1 MVIQSNTYVLLITNP
16 KEPPVPSFNAKLLRS
31 IAGLALFTFTFLG
44 SEFFFDRQMG
54 LLTSAEQVVSAQAAI
69 LGASV
74 VGFLAYAGISKVF
87 KKQIQ
92 QIIVSAIEAAGII
105 LCLFVIATSNDI
117 ATMQTLG
124 CIGFFLFGCLGAE
137 AYWNM
142 AYFFHRSPSLAK
154 GAASAYSAGI
164 LLQFANN
171 LIIPSGMPETITLS
185 VGVIFLCVL
194 CIPEKTRIQSIPPK
208 RTHQRAPTLLKLK
221 THLYPS
227 NRFQRLFGLS
237 L

>member
-1 MVIQSNTYVLLITNP
+1 MSLVIQSNTYVLFITSP
-16 KEPPVPSFNAKLLRS
+16 KEPPVPSFNTKLLRS

-87 KKQIQ
+87 KKQTQ

-124 CIGFFLFGCLGAE
+124 CISFFLFGCLGAE
-137 AYWNM
+137 AHWNM
-142 AYFFHRSPSLAK
+142 GIPLSQKSITCKRCSISLCRR
-154 GAASAYSAGI
+154 YS
-164 LLQFANN
+164 
-171 LIIPSGMPETITLS
+171 S
-185 VGVIFLCVL
+185 
-194 CIPEKTRIQSIPPK
+194 SIRQQPY
-208 RTHQRAPTLLKLK
+208 
-221 THLYPS
+221 YPLR
-227 NRFQRLFGLS
+227 NA
-237 L
+237 